1 MVMPLEL
8 DILIRAVVAIV
19 LCGLLGWEREAAGK
33 SAGIRTH
40 MLIGL
45 ASALFVALAELLVKH
60 PPTAIGNRQHDP
72 IRVLEAVVT
81 GVSFLG
87 AGTIF
92 FAKQG
97 TVQGLTTAA
106 GILVTAAVGM
116 MVGLG
121 YYLLASGVTIL
132 TFLVLFVLGWIR
144 DKVSPGG
151 PAGGPIENNAAEGSN
166 ARAVPLPAEEALA
179 GPPATR

>member
-1 MVMPLEL
+1 MHPEL
-8 DILIRAVVAIV
+8 NILLRALVAII

-45 ASALFVALAELLVKH
+45 ASALFVAIAELLVTQSKSLGVSMH
-60 PPTAIGNRQHDP
+60 TDP
-72 IRVLEAVVT
+72 VRVMEAVVT

-92 FAKQG
+92 FARG
-97 TVQGLTTAA
+97 GNVQGLTTAA

-116 MVGLG
+116 MVGMQF
-121 YYLLASGVTIL
+121 YLLAVGTTLL
-132 TFLVLFVLGWIR
+132 TFLVLFVMGWVR
-144 DKVSPGG
+144 DK
-151 PAGGPIENNAAEGSN
+151 PAAASV
-166 ARAVPLPAEEALA
+166 AQLPAAA
-179 GPPATR
+179 DGTRQGG

>member
-1 MVMPLEL
+1 MHPEL
-8 DILIRAVVAIV
+8 NILLRAVVAIV

-33 SAGIRTH
+33 AAGIRTH

-45 ASALFVALAELLVKH
+45 ASALFVSIAELLVLQSKSLGVSMH
-60 PPTAIGNRQHDP
+60 TDP
-72 IRVLEAVVT
+72 VRVMEAVVT

-92 FAKQG
+92 FARGG

-116 MVGLG
+116 MVGMEF
-121 YYLLASGVTIL
+121 YLLSVGTTLL
-132 TFLVLFVLGWIR
+132 TFLVLFAMGALR
-144 DKVSPGG
+144 DKATPASPEE
-151 PAGGPIENNAAEGSN
+151 PS
-166 ARAVPLPAEEALA
+166 VPT
-179 GPPATR
+179 PPTASPPQGA